1 MKLFRSILSI
11 ILITSLLSG
20 CGTNVLRYTNDTAIS
35 DTQYANILEAELKV
49 TRNKSREIK
58 YNLINLY
65 EVPDE
70 YKERL
75 LGRTKQELDNL
86 LLKIGYYGIDSENN
100 YLNYTLDPWYA
111 DNKDFRYS
119 FYNNASNYYVKV
131 DITGL
136 NKNPAIADF
145 KKPANYVG
153 IYGAINYDENGNMVV
168 DELYLKTLVDT
179 INTYRTL
186 NGLDALDDEI
196 EQINYIQDYD
206 EDFIFSSAYQEVI
219 ISTDSEITEDL
230 SEQYELDQQNEN
242 IIKEIQDDEAIA
254 ENQKDVWNRVIR
266 KLAYNAKDFND
277 IVGITKDYFST
288 IPSPLALFSL
298 KEVHPVQG
306 YNLYDWGSTLKEVSR
321 NKSKANVSIVFIFQ
335 KNAYSDDFDFLTYYI
350 DNIKTIDIAQDGT
363 VEFIS
368 NFVSKNIDIVIEDF
382 NRAYS
387 NKDITRLTSGDLISP
402 QDLGIYWLLQ
412 RDSVSFVKGDFWL
425 NKLLRKEGNTYLCLV
440 NQMSDEICKGVE
452 GTTGRYYRTWY
463 MRIGLEDSKFKIL
476 DMYPCSLNVLRI
488 PDIPIQT
495 GEQEKL
501 NSLQRQD
508 IKDYV
513 DDKIK
518 ETIREEMKKLEIALT
533 YKFDRDLSV
542 NDKILVDDN
551 DIPHYGVSS
560 RFSQDKT
567 ILKSNDLTNIA
578 EILAHKVT
586 KHGNVKCEVHIVPSI
601 WIQGSNDQV
610 ELISNVLFIYGDKQ
624 FADILNVYMIYN
636 KFNNVWTIDQ
646 FNILDEQEI
655 DSKNDIQTLYD
666 KYVGGEEKNDSKK
679 KSKK

>member
-20 CGTNVLRYTNDTAIS
+20 CGTNVLKYTNDTAIS
-35 DTQYANILEAELKV
+35 DTQYANILKAEMQV

-58 YNLINLY
+58 YNMMNLY
-65 EVPDE
+65 AVADE
-70 YKERL
+70 YKEKL
-75 LGRTKQELDNL
+75 LERTNQELNNL
-86 LLKIGYYGIDSENN
+86 LLKVGYYGIDSENN
-100 YLNYTLDPWYA
+100 YFNFAIDPWFS

-136 NKNPAIADF
+136 AKNPTIAEF
-145 KKPANYVG
+145 KKPANYIG

-179 INTYRTL
+179 INTYRRI
-186 NGLDALDDEI
+186 NGLDELDEEI

-206 EDFIFSSAYQEVI
+206 EDFIFSPSYQQVV
-219 ISTDSEITEDL
+219 ISTNSEITEDL
-230 SEQYELDQQNEN
+230 SEQWEIDQNSEN
-242 IIKEIQDDEAIA
+242 IIKEVQDDEKIA
-254 ENQKDVWNRVIR
+254 EESKDSWNRVVR
-266 KLAYNAKDFND
+266 KLIYNSQDFND
-277 IVGITKDYFST
+277 IVGISRDYFST

-298 KEVHPVQG
+298 QEVHPVQG

-363 VEFIS
+363 VDFIS
-368 NFVSKNIDIVIEDF
+368 DFVKENIEIVIEDF

-387 NKDITRLTSGDLISP
+387 NKDIARLSSGDLISP
-402 QDLGIYWLLQ
+402 QDLGLYWLLQ
-412 RDSVSFVKGDFWL
+412 RDSISFNKGDIWL

-440 NQMSDEICKGVE
+440 NQLSDEICKGVE
-452 GTTGRYYRTWY
+452 GTPGRFYRTWY

-495 GEQEKL
+495 GKEEKL

-508 IKDYV
+508 IRDYV
-513 DDKIK
+513 ADDVK
-518 ETIREEMKKLEIALT
+518 EAIRNEMTKLEIALT
-533 YKFDRDLSV
+533 NKFDRDLFRD
-542 NDKILVDDN
+542 DKIITNKDGL
-551 DIPHYGVSS
+551 PHYGVSS

-567 ILKSNDLTNIA
+567 ILKSNKLDEIA
-578 EILAHKVT
+578 ETLANKVI
-586 KHGNVKCEVHIVPSI
+586 KHGARTVCNVYIVPSV
-601 WIQGSNDQV
+601 WIQGSNDQA
-610 ELISNVLFIYGDKQ
+610 ELISNMLFIYGDNK

-646 FNILDEQEI
+646 FNILDEQELDNQKEI
-655 DSKNDIQTLYD
+655 KAIYD
-666 KYVGGEEKNDSKK
+666 KYVGGETDDKSKK
-679 KSKK
+679 KK